1 MVNDIGFNM
10 FGAMEEI
17 IAQELEVDSKTYSNI
32 LENYCTYNE
41 GKFIVFSLLSN
52 REDKKQKAIK
62 LFKSKLNEKSN

>member
-32 LENYCTYNE
+32 LENHCTYNE
-41 GKFIVFSLLSN
+41 GKLIVFSLLSN